1 MSQKVIIPTL
11 LRRLTDNADAVEVDA
26 ATVRDILDRLDE
38 RYPGFRA
45 RVCEESGELRRF
57 INIYVDGEDV
67 RFLDNLSTSVPER
80 AEPSLG
86 ALHGLGREEV
96 ERAGHLAVAH
106 HGQGDRRPDPGPA
119 RQRRAAAVVQLAQVG
134 DVEQVAQSP

>member
-80 AEPSLG
+80 AEISIVP
-86 ALHGLGREEV
+86 AI
-96 ERAGHLAVAH
+96 AG
-106 HGQGDRRPDPGPA
+106 G
-119 RQRRAAAVVQLAQVG
+119 
-134 DVEQVAQSP
+134 

>member
-1 MSQKVIIPTL
+1 MSQRVIIPTL

-67 RFLDNLSTSVPER
+67 RFLDNLATSVPER
-80 AEPSLG
+80 AEVSIVP
-86 ALHGLGREEV
+86 AI
-96 ERAGHLAVAH
+96 AG
-106 HGQGDRRPDPGPA
+106 G
-119 RQRRAAAVVQLAQVG
+119 
-134 DVEQVAQSP
+134 

>member
-67 RFLDNLSTSVPER
+67 RFLDNLATSVPER
-80 AEPSLG
+80 AEVSIVP
-86 ALHGLGREEV
+86 AI
-96 ERAGHLAVAH
+96 AG
-106 HGQGDRRPDPGPA
+106 G
-119 RQRRAAAVVQLAQVG
+119 
-134 DVEQVAQSP
+134 

>member
-26 ATVRDILDRLDE
+26 TTVRDILDRLDE

-45 RVCEESGELRRF
+45 RVCEETGELRRF

-67 RFLDNLSTSVPER
+67 RFLDNLATTVPER
-80 AEPSLG
+80 AEVSIVP
-86 ALHGLGREEV
+86 AI
-96 ERAGHLAVAH
+96 AG
-106 HGQGDRRPDPGPA
+106 G
-119 RQRRAAAVVQLAQVG
+119 
-134 DVEQVAQSP
+134 

>member
-45 RVCEESGELRRF
+45 RVCEETGELRRF

-67 RFLDNLSTSVPER
+67 RFLDNLATTVPER
-80 AEPSLG
+80 AEVSIVP
-86 ALHGLGREEV
+86 AI
-96 ERAGHLAVAH
+96 AG
-106 HGQGDRRPDPGPA
+106 G
-119 RQRRAAAVVQLAQVG
+119 
-134 DVEQVAQSP
+134 

>member
-26 ATVRDILDRLDE
+26 TTVRDILDRLDE

-45 RVCEESGELRRF
+45 RVCEETGELRRF

-67 RFLDNLSTSVPER
+67 RFLDNLATLVPAQ
-80 AEPSLG
+80 AEISIVP
-86 ALHGLGREEV
+86 AI
-96 ERAGHLAVAH
+96 AG
-106 HGQGDRRPDPGPA
+106 G
-119 RQRRAAAVVQLAQVG
+119 
-134 DVEQVAQSP
+134 

>member
-26 ATVRDILDRLDE
+26 TTVRDLLDRLDE

-45 RVCEESGELRRF
+45 RVCEETGELRRF

-67 RFLDNLSTSVPER
+67 RFLDNLATTVPER
-80 AEPSLG
+80 AEVSIVP
-86 ALHGLGREEV
+86 AI
-96 ERAGHLAVAH
+96 AG
-106 HGQGDRRPDPGPA
+106 G
-119 RQRRAAAVVQLAQVG
+119 
-134 DVEQVAQSP
+134 

>member
-26 ATVRDILDRLDE
+26 TTVRDILDRLDE

-57 INIYVDGEDV
+57 INIFVDGEDV
-67 RFLDNLSTSVPER
+67 RFLDNLATQVPER
-80 AEPSLG
+80 AEVSIVP
-86 ALHGLGREEV
+86 AI
-96 ERAGHLAVAH
+96 AG
-106 HGQGDRRPDPGPA
+106 G
-119 RQRRAAAVVQLAQVG
+119 
-134 DVEQVAQSP
+134 

>member
-1 MSQKVIIPTL
+1 VKGKKEMSQKVIIPTL

-45 RVCEESGELRRF
+45 RVCEETGELRRF

-67 RFLDNLSTSVPER
+67 RFLDNLATTVPER
-80 AEPSLG
+80 AEVSIVP
-86 ALHGLGREEV
+86 AI
-96 ERAGHLAVAH
+96 AG
-106 HGQGDRRPDPGPA
+106 G
-119 RQRRAAAVVQLAQVG
+119 
-134 DVEQVAQSP
+134 

>member
-1 MSQKVIIPTL
+1 MSQKVFIPTL

-45 RVCEESGELRRF
+45 RVCEETGELRRF

-67 RFLDNLSTSVPER
+67 RFLDNLATTVPER
-80 AEPSLG
+80 AEVSIVP
-86 ALHGLGREEV
+86 AI
-96 ERAGHLAVAH
+96 AG
-106 HGQGDRRPDPGPA
+106 G
-119 RQRRAAAVVQLAQVG
+119 
-134 DVEQVAQSP
+134 

>member
-45 RVCEESGELRRF
+45 RVCEETGELRRF

-67 RFLDNLSTSVPER
+67 RFLDNLATSVPER
-80 AEPSLG
+80 AEISIVP
-86 ALHGLGREEV
+86 AI
-96 ERAGHLAVAH
+96 AG
-106 HGQGDRRPDPGPA
+106 G
-119 RQRRAAAVVQLAQVG
+119 
-134 DVEQVAQSP
+134 

>member
-11 LRRLTDNADAVEVDA
+11 LRRLTDNADAVEVEA
-26 ATVRDILDRLDE
+26 TTVRDILDRLDE

-45 RVCEESGELRRF
+45 RVCEETGELRRF

-80 AEPSLG
+80 AEVSIVP
-86 ALHGLGREEV
+86 AI
-96 ERAGHLAVAH
+96 AG
-106 HGQGDRRPDPGPA
+106 G
-119 RQRRAAAVVQLAQVG
+119 
-134 DVEQVAQSP
+134 